1 MEDFSLQ
8 LQQVTQAILADYR
21 LGRDIDKMEL
31 FQKPEADV
39 VVQLLEKLRRIL
51 FPGYFREKNYRMY
64 HVEANLSLL
73 TEDVLYNLA
82 KQLTRI
88 YEGQGEEPEAAM
100 CHAQEV
106 GLAFLREIPRV
117 RAMLQTDLQA
127 AFDGD
132 PAAGSMA
139 EILFAYPGMFAVFV
153 YRLAHV
159 LYTLEVPMLPRMMT
173 EHAHSLTGI
182 DIHPGATI
190 GEYFF
195 IDHGT
200 GVVIGETTVIGNRVK
215 LYQGVTLGA
224 LSTRGGQKLRGKRRH
239 PTIEDDVTI
248 YAGAS
253 VLGGDTVI
261 GQGSVI
267 GSNVF
272 ITKSVPPCTTV
283 TIKSQEL
290 HLRPAEKLP
299 QKYYT
304 AVRDISINGIKF
316 GYIYSI
322 DQFKKA
328 LGETDRIDTW
338 DATDYGKG
346 HTLHYGND
354 LTVRFNDD
362 ARDIEPG
369 IITSGSLLESKTVDD
384 RAMSQEDL
392 EANAFAGLLL
402 MPDNMLDEQIKMYGI
417 TGEMISVDDI
427 LTLMELFA
435 LPFKAVVLRLAENH
449 NITAAKAQNLL
460 KTDAS
465 FVSERMKLTGKAL
478 GWQQNSKEL
487 VHFGTLLDDMKN
499 NRDKELLTDR
509 REESDR
515 EYLEKIRKG
524 FWNEY

>member
-1 MEDFSLQ
+1 M
-8 LQQVTQAILADYR
+8 R
-21 LGRDIDKMEL
+21 
-31 FQKPEADV
+31 
-39 VVQLLEKLRRIL
+39 
-51 FPGYFREKNYRMY
+51 
-64 HVEANLSLL
+64 
-73 TEDVLYNLA
+73 
-82 KQLTRI
+82 
-88 YEGQGEEPEAAM
+88 
-100 CHAQEV
+100 HAQEV

-239 PTIEDDVTI
+239 PTIADDVTI

-253 VLGGDTVI
+253 VLGGETVI

-290 HLRPAEKLP
+290 HLRPAGDTCKKCQEEK
-299 QKYYT
+299 
-304 AVRDISINGIKF
+304 F
-316 GYIYSI
+316 
-322 DQFKKA
+322 
-328 LGETDRIDTW
+328 LG
-338 DATDYGKG
+338 
-346 HTLHYGND
+346 
-354 LTVRFNDD
+354 
-362 ARDIEPG
+362 
-369 IITSGSLLESKTVDD
+369 
-384 RAMSQEDL
+384 
-392 EANAFAGLLL
+392 
-402 MPDNMLDEQIKMYGI
+402 
-417 TGEMISVDDI
+417 
-427 LTLMELFA
+427 
-435 LPFKAVVLRLAENH
+435 
-449 NITAAKAQNLL
+449 
-460 KTDAS
+460 
-465 FVSERMKLTGKAL
+465 
-478 GWQQNSKEL
+478 
-487 VHFGTLLDDMKN
+487 
-499 NRDKELLTDR
+499 
-509 REESDR
+509 
-515 EYLEKIRKG
+515 
-524 FWNEY
+524 